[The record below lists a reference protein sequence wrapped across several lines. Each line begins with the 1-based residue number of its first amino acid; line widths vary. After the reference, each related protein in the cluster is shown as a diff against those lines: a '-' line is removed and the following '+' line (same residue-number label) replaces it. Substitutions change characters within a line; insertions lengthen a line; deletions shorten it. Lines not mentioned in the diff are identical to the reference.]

1 MRLCRGGKTA
11 KNTMTELMYIFVSI
25 HRRTQKISFGSGFA
39 SAAQGLFFLLM
50 AVFMLLPAPAG
61 ATFIE
66 QMAIDT
72 RGMAMANT
80 CTANP
85 PYHMSI
91 HYNPAGL
98 SKKIAEGT
106 WWHQGVILPQMWKYT
121 KFYGNEDFPGWLQS
135 KKWDH
140 HADPIYAGQG
150 YGEMKAVGKAKS
162 GVMYLPLLNRT
173 IDFAI
178 SPRTVIAHKSEGSKW
193 TFATGMYTP
202 YATGANHSRTGD
214 PTWFGSRRAVQQH
227 LIYQHPT
234 ASYQV
239 TPELSIGM
247 GVGVGQTAQVA
258 EVRLRSPNDLTA
270 LTRELGQA
278 TKGMAIPPWT
288 YLYYKDPLYGGGIHP
303 WEEVAALKMKIRND
317 FSPSY
322 KMGVLYDPYSW
333 LGFGMVYQSEII
345 VRMHGNYEIRYGDDF
360 MKMVDYYG
368 SGPWGVRNTS
378 IILDLPIFPTRY
390 QRGILTTTIRFPKRI
405 QTGIRYSPI
414 KSLNLM
420 FDLKWSEWSIR
431 EWDVYK
437 LDQDIQLLQV
447 AKLSGHKWG
456 NRKLATERFMHDTLD
471 WGISAEYKLTDR
483 IDLLMGYEFRKTS
496 VNKNYMDLTTPIAD
510 MHYLGCGLSRHLD
523 NGGRLDFG
531 LAYART
537 RAKVDPEG
545 SKKLTSTNYFWDGT
559 NMFAGQ
565 YYRGDL
571 DVLLVSVGF
580 VVPFE
585 AYKEYQKGNREKIG
599 KRIRFLNPF
608 KRVME
613 E

>member
-1 MRLCRGGKTA
+1 VKKTVID
-11 KNTMTELMYIFVSI
+11 NIYPFVSI
-25 HRRTQKISFGSGFA
+25 GRCVQTTTVHAGRNTTSKT
-39 SAAQGLFFLLM
+39 LFFLVT
-50 AVFMLLPAPAG
+50 ALLLACSAPVK

-85 PYHMSI
+85 PGHMSI

-98 SKKIAEGT
+98 SKIAEGS

-121 KFYGNEDFPGWLQS
+121 KFRGNPDFPGWLQS
-135 KKWDH
+135 KRWDH
-140 HADPIYAGQG
+140 SADPIYKGK
-150 YGEMKAVGKAKS
+150 EVLKAEGKAKS
-162 GVMYLPLLNRT
+162 GLMYLPILNQT

-178 SPRTVIAHKSEGSKW
+178 SPRTVFAHKSEASKW

-202 YATGANHSRTGD
+202 YATGANHSGKGD
-214 PTWFGSRRAVQQH
+214 PTWFGSRRGVQQH

-239 TPELSIGM
+239 SPELSIGM
-247 GVGVGQTAQVA
+247 GVGTGQTAQVA

-270 LTRELGQA
+270 LTRELGEA

-303 WEEVAALKMKIRND
+303 WEEVAKLDMSIRND

-322 KMGVLYDPYSW
+322 KLGALYEPYEW

-345 VRMHGNYEIRYGDDF
+345 AKMSGSYKITYGDDF
-360 MKMVDYYG
+360 MNMVDYYG

-378 IILDLPIFPTRY
+378 IILDLPINPTRY
-390 QRGILTTTIRFPKRI
+390 QSGVLNTTIKFPRRI
-405 QTGIRYSPI
+405 QVGLRYSPV
-414 KSLNLM
+414 KRLNLM

-431 EWDVYK
+431 QQDK
-437 LDQDIQLLQV
+437 FSLDQDIQLLQV
-447 AKLSGHKWG
+447 AKLSGHKYG
-456 NRKLATERFMHDTLD
+456 NRTLVSDRFMKDTLD
-471 WGISAEYKLTDR
+471 WGISIEYKLSEK
-483 IDLLMGYEFRKTS
+483 IDLLAGYEFRKTS
-496 VNKNYMDLTTPIAD
+496 VNTKYMDLTTPIAD
-510 MHYLGCGLSRHLD
+510 MHYFGCGLSRHLP
-523 NGGRLDFG
+523 NGGRLDF
-531 LAYART
+531 AVAWART
-537 RAKVDPEG
+537 RAKLDPEE
-545 SKKLTSTNYFWDGT
+545 STNLTSTNYFWDGT

-565 YYRGDL
+565 YYEGDL

-585 AYKEYQKGNREKIG
+585 SYATYQKGNREKIAA
-599 KRIRFLNPF
+599 RVRFLHPF
-608 KRVME
+608 KRVQE
-613 E
+613 KAPDSLR

>member
-1 MRLCRGGKTA
+1 
-11 KNTMTELMYIFVSI
+11 MYPFVSI
-25 HRRTQKISFGSGFA
+25 HRSRQKRSFGAGCV
-39 SAAQGLFFLLM
+39 SAAKGLFFL
-50 AVFMLLPAPAG
+50 AAALLVWPAPAR

-72 RGMAMANT
+72 RGIAMANT

-106 WWHQGVILPQMWKYT
+106 WWHQGVILPQMWKYS

-135 KKWDH
+135 EKWDH
-140 HADPIYAGQG
+140 HADPIYG
-150 YGEMKAVGKAKS
+150 GEEKMRAVGQAKS
-162 GVMYLPLLNRT
+162 GVMYLPILNKT

-193 TFATGMYTP
+193 TYATGMYTP

-239 TPELSIGM
+239 TPELSLGA
-247 GVGVGQTAQVA
+247 GVGAGQTAQVA

-303 WEEVAALKMKIRND
+303 WEEVAKLKMTMRND
-317 FSPSY
+317 FTPSY
-322 KMGVLYDPYSW
+322 KLGALYEPLEW

-345 VRMHGNYEIRYGDDF
+345 AKMHGNYEITYGDDW
-360 MKMVDYYG
+360 MNMVDYYG

-378 IILDLPIFPTRY
+378 VILDLPINPMRH
-390 QRGILTTTIRFPKRI
+390 QRGIITTEVKFPRRI
-405 QTGIRYSPI
+405 QGGVRYSPI
-414 KSLNLM
+414 KRLNLM

-431 EWDVYK
+431 NQDVYK

-447 AKLSGHKWG
+447 AKLSGHKYG
-456 NRKLATERFMHDTLD
+456 NRMLVTERFMRDTLD
-471 WGISAEYKLTDR
+471 WGISMEYKLTDR
-483 IDLLMGYEFRKTS
+483 VDLLAGYEFRKTS
-496 VNKNYMDLTTPIAD
+496 VNPSYMDLTTPIGD
-510 MHYLGCGLSRHLD
+510 MHFFGCGASRYLD

-531 LAYART
+531 LAYARA
-537 RAKVDPEG
+537 RAKVDPEQ

-565 YYRGDL
+565 YYRSDL
-571 DVLLVSVGF
+571 DILLVSVGF
-580 VVPFE
+580 VVPFD
-585 AYKEYQKGNREKIG
+585 AYVAYQKGNREKI
-599 KRIRFLNPF
+599 KARIRFLNPF
-608 KRVME
+608 ARVNE
-613 E
+613 